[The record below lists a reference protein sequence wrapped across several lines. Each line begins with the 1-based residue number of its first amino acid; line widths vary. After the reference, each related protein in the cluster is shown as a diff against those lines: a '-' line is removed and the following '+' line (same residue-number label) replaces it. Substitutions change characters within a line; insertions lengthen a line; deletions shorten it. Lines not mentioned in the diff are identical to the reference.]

1 MSLSRDNNL
10 VEIAK
15 LVCRELRKNSTKAER
30 KFWDKVRNK
39 QFLGKKFYR
48 QYPIFHDITGK
59 ETFFVAD
66 FFCFDE
72 KLIIELDGKYHRY
85 RLQEDKERT
94 KILDR
99 LGLRVIRFSNEEI
112 TNNLEEV
119 LLKLKKTLVSEM
131 EDFNGLVKMVVG

>member
-1 MSLSRDNNL
+1 MSLNNKTKL
-10 VEIAK
+10 FEVAK
-15 LVCRELRKNSTKAER
+15 VVCRELRKNSTKAER
-30 KFWDKVRNK
+30 IFWEVIRNK
-39 QFLGKKFYR
+39 KFYRKKFYR

-59 ETFFVAD
+59 ETFFVTD

-72 KLIIELDGKYHRY
+72 KLIIELDGKYHQY
-85 RLQEDKERT
+85 RLQEVKERT